1 MMTGQQ
7 RPWIQRWFW
16 LVYLGGI
23 ALLAMGVLFSQVVHA
38 QTSCTVTS
46 TTACLGASK
55 TTGESPIATTLVWNV
70 PGAASCTAGGAG
82 SVSAWSGSIPCSGTR
97 NLSGITTK
105 MTLTISPI
113 GPPTITKFQL
123 KWTKPILNTDN
134 TPLTNLGG
142 YLIEY
147 GTAAASLTQTL
158 AIPLTS
164 VQTLTPS
171 ATEPYDSTYT
181 LDGLASGT
189 WFAALKA
196 RTSGCFPAT
205 TVTCFE
211 SLSTNTVSRTVTTT
225 PGAALPQLSVV
236 IEPFQV
242 PKPPTNLTAAEAT
255 AYEIRTDSTGKLL
268 AQRIGVL
275 RPGTLCAAEE
285 QRVVDGITYSRVDR
299 GSVDVVN
306 FANGSDQWIAMV
318 YARCS

>member
-147 GTAAASLTQTL
+147 GTAATSLTQTL

-181 LDGLASGT
+181 LDGLAWRLGLGS
-189 WFAALKA
+189 
-196 RTSGCFPAT
+196 R
-205 TVTCFE
+205 
-211 SLSTNTVSRTVTTT
+211 LSRRAP
-225 PGAALPQLSVV
+225 PGAFP
-236 IEPFQV
+236 
-242 PKPPTNLTAAEAT
+242 
-255 AYEIRTDSTGKLL
+255 
-268 AQRIGVL
+268 L
-275 RPGTLCAAEE
+275 RP
-285 QRVVDGITYSRVDR
+285 
-299 GSVDVVN
+299 
-306 FANGSDQWIAMV
+306 
-318 YARCS
+318 